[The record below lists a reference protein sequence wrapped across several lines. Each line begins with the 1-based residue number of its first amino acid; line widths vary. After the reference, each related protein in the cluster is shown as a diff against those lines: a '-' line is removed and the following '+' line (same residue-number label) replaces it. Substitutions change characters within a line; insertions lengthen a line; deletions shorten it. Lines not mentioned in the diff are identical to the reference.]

1 MQPATQTVPSCRK
14 ASPCSLS
21 QLHRYDR
28 GWGDGSRIYGVWQ
41 ISKEGL
47 FPTTEEAKSKTDLS
61 AQPHCCQSEH
71 VFYIKRRAVVR
82 VEGAKGRFKGS
93 SALKDLNL
101 FKVSTL
107 RALAGF
113 HSTQQ
118 TCFCPHAQ
126 VPRACA
132 GNRLRLQSRRTA
144 TGNRMVA
151 SLQILSQEDVTSS
164 LGFDKL
170 LEGFADGAVVNNLPA
185 MQEMWV

>member
-82 VEGAKGRFKGS
+82 VEEPKGDSKVLQLSKISTS
-93 SALKDLNL
+93 SKFQPSEHLQ
-101 FKVSTL
+101 
-107 RALAGF
+107 GF

>member
-1 MQPATQTVPSCRK
+1 M
-14 ASPCSLS
+14 
-21 QLHRYDR
+21 
-28 GWGDGSRIYGVWQ
+28 
-41 ISKEGL
+41 
-47 FPTTEEAKSKTDLS
+47 
-61 AQPHCCQSEH
+61 
-71 VFYIKRRAVVR
+71 VR

-118 TCFCPHAQ
+118 KRFCPHAQ
-126 VPRACA
+126 VPRACV
-132 GNRLRLQSRRTA
+132 GNRLRSRRTA

-170 LEGFADGAVVNNLPA
+170 LECFPDGAVVNNLPA